1 MWVRDCLNA
10 ALRAVT
16 SLHTSMTPS
25 VTILGPFGTPPRS
38 VTVAPAARLPHIPV
52 QSPVESTRDLL
63 DLARGGDDAA
73 LGRLYQRYMPALTRW
88 AHGRLPLWAREMRDT
103 EDLVQESVM
112 QTLKEIGRF
121 EPTRDGAFH
130 AFLRK
135 ILHNRL
141 IDEIRRVSRIKRELL
156 DDDLPI
162 DTPSPVEQVIG
173 HEALERYES
182 ALSQLRPDEREAV
195 VARVELGCSYAEI
208 AESLGKSS
216 PDAARMMVARALVRL
231 AEEMRRAT

>member
-1 MWVRDCLNA
+1 MNTV
-10 ALRAVT
+10 
-16 SLHTSMTPS
+16 HTLTTPS
-25 VTILGPFGTPPRS
+25 VTILEPFGTPPRPG
-38 VTVAPAARLPHIPV
+38 TVVRLPRLPHITV

-73 LGRLYQRYMPALTRW
+73 LGRLYQRYTPALKRW
-88 AHGRLPLWAREMRDT
+88 AHGRLPLWARDMRDT

-135 ILHNRL
+135 ILNNRL
-141 IDEIRRVSRIKRELL
+141 IDEIRRVSRVRRELL
-156 DDDLPI
+156 SSDYPI
-162 DTPSPVEQVIG
+162 GAPSPLEQVIG
-173 HEALERYES
+173 RQALEKYEA
-182 ALSQLRPDEREAV
+182 ALSRLRPDEREAV

-208 AESLGKSS
+208 AASLGKKS
-216 PDAARMMVARALVRL
+216 PDAARMMVARTLVRL

>member
-1 MWVRDCLNA
+1 MLAPCGL
-10 ALRAVT
+10 
-16 SLHTSMTPS
+16 S
-25 VTILGPFGTPPRS
+25 PRGD
-38 VTVAPAARLPHIPV
+38 TVARLPRRPSIIV
-52 QSPVESTRDLL
+52 QSPGESTRDLL
-63 DLARGGDDAA
+63 DLARAGDDAA
-73 LGRLYQRYMPALTRW
+73 LGRLYQRYLPALTRW
-88 AHGRLPLWAREMRDT
+88 AHGRLPPWAREMRDT

-156 DDDLPI
+156 SSDHPLDA
-162 DTPSPVEQVIG
+162 PSPVEEVIG
-173 HEALERYES
+173 RQALEKYEA
-182 ALSQLRPDEREAV
+182 ALSRLRPEEREAV
-195 VARVELGCSYAEI
+195 VARVELGCSYPEI
-208 AESLGKSS
+208 AHALGKNSA
-216 PDAARMMVARALVRL
+216 DAARMMVTRALVRL